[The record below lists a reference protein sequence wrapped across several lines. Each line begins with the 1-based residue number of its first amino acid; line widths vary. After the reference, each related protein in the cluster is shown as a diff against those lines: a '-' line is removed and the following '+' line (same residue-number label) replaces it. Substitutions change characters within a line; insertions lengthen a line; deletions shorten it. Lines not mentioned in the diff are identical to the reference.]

1 MVCYGSS
8 RITDLGR
15 YWDNWGDE
23 TPSNLRNILFNN
35 STGSFDSGIYSKS
48 PLVDTPHVVYD
59 SVDNAVKALEGLSLL
74 VDGSKIEYINTYG
87 FAFCHNF
94 AYNNLRGEM
103 RAKGTDSYEDSRVFI
118 SYFKYQYQGQTF
130 KFGMAF
136 SGLSLPSKRKA
147 ESLSSVDV
155 IIKEAKMKS
164 IEAFIKQ
171 CRKATIERSSKNG
184 QVLQ

>member
-1 MVCYGSS
+1 MTYYGSS
-8 RITDLGR
+8 RIAALDR
-15 YWDNWGDE
+15 YWDNWEDK
-23 TPSNLRNILFNN
+23 TPFNLRNILFKN
-35 STGSFDSGIYSKS
+35 STGEFDSGIYSKS

-59 SVDNAVKALEGLSLL
+59 SVQDAIRALEELSLI
-74 VDGSKIEYINTYG
+74 VDGNKIEYINTYG
-87 FAFCHNF
+87 FVFHHNF

-118 SYFKYQYQGQTF
+118 SYFKYQYQGNTF

-164 IEAFIKQ
+164 IEAFITQ